1 MSKESCILREI
12 MGASLSSLEYIPL
25 TLYRPYGLSLILW
38 IWSGDLGVEG
48 CRGCPWPEAYEAKE
62 SLDLIEIQA
71 SSIIERG
78 RRLDIDLIF
87 LHGGEPMY
95 KPWFLC
101 LSETLA
107 KEGISLGVKARFD
120 ILLKYGFKE
129 ILEAR
134 GLNAILI
141 EVPQNIPGSRIES
154 VLTEIMKK
162 ALNRNIYIEILV
174 TDLISPLDSD
184 MRDRIKNILE
194 QYRIAIDNL
203 TPSRPIPI
211 GIYAAHLEEHDVL
224 SIRKIIREI
233 CVGKATCYIIESN
246 KKIYP
251 DYIKCPTCGVEVAR
265 RSDILVIP
273 LITDVKCMSCGSRIF
288 MHSPHRIKRR
298 FPVNTPIYLL
308 PTLH

>member
-12 MGASLSSLEYIPL
+12 IGASLSSLEYIPL

-62 SLDLIEIQA
+62 SLDLVEIQA

-78 RRLDIDLIF
+78 KRLDIDLIF
-87 LHGGEPMY
+87 LHGGEPIH
-95 KPWFLC
+95 KPWFSC
-101 LSETLA
+101 LSEMLA
-107 KEGISLGVKARFD
+107 KEGISLGVKVRLD

-134 GLNAILI
+134 RLNAILI
-141 EVPQNIPGSRIES
+141 EVSQNIIGSRIEPA
-154 VLTEIMKK
+154 LTEIIRN
-162 ALNRNIYIEILV
+162 ALSKDMYIEILV
-174 TDLISPLDSD
+174 TDLISPLSSD
-184 MRDRIKNILE
+184 MRDRIKSILE
-194 QYRIAIDNL
+194 QYTNTLENL

-233 CVGKATCYIIESN
+233 CVGKTTCYIIESN

-251 DYIKCPTCGVEVAR
+251 DYIKCPTCGIEVAR

-273 LITDVKCMSCGSRIF
+273 LINDVKCMSCGSRIF
-288 MHSPHRIKRR
+288 MHGPHRIRRR
-298 FPVNTPIYLL
+298 FPINTPIYLL
-308 PTLH
+308 PSLH